1 MSYKILIIL
10 FISIGI
16 FVFSG
21 VGAASAYNFNNNSG
35 LKSTAGGAGYGT
47 SGSET
52 VDSKISLIIKSVLSF
67 LGVIFL
73 ILMIYGGFLWM
84 TAAGNEQQI
93 EKAETLLAS
102 AVIGLIVV
110 ISAYAISYFV
120 INGLGGEALKST
132 R

>member
-1 MSYKILIIL
+1 LIIL